1 MKHTPTTEQQAII
14 ESAKTG
20 TNLAIRAFAGAAKTS
35 TCVMVAEAVSKKS
48 LYIAF
53 NKSIADEASTKFPR
67 YVECRTV
74 HSLAYRAMITPQ
86 NKHKLQGFYEF
97 KDVLLPYGLD
107 KEMASEIRHNVINYT
122 KLFCQSAYLTIEELI
137 VKEKLKED
145 TDFYINL
152 CNEYWDDITSPHSQA
167 KMTHDV
173 YLKMFQL
180 SNPTLPYELLYLD
193 EAQDSSPV
201 VLSIVLAQKQS
212 QLVIVGDQYQA
223 IYEWRGA
230 INALDN
236 LGENF
241 SHLYLT
247 ESFRFT
253 PQVAEMATKLT
264 SIIGND
270 RKVIGNADKSNYNG
284 NGTSA
289 LIVRTN
295 STILNELLWAEANG
309 EKVFVLADLKELWS
323 KMYHISAIMS
333 NTKVTYPNKELA
345 QFANRKELEEAAE
358 QMPELNRLIKLTMGL
373 SDGGLTNNINRIKS
387 VIVTDVTKAGYTLT
401 TAHKSKGLEWDEV
414 TLTEDMLVVRE
425 GQEIDDVLFESQT
438 VELLYVAI
446 TRAKYYINIPELVQE
461 VIDDCKL
468 YKVLF
473 NRRG

>member
-1 MKHTPTTEQQAII
+1 MKHTPTKEQQAII

-35 TCVMVAEAVSKKS
+35 TCIMVANAVPKKS

-53 NKSIADEASTKFPR
+53 NKSIADEASTKFPG

-97 KDVLLPYGLD
+97 KDVILPYGLD
-107 KEMASEIRHNVINYT
+107 KDTANEIRHTVVNYI
-122 KLFCQSAYLTIEELI
+122 KLFCQSAYLSIEELLVTEFI
-137 VKEKLKED
+137 KED
-145 TDFYINL
+145 FDLYLDL
-152 CNEYWDDITSPHSQA
+152 CIEYWDDITNPLSDA

-173 YLKMFQL
+173 YLKMYQL
-180 SNPTLPYELLYLD
+180 SEPVLPYELIYLD

-201 VLSIVLAQKQS
+201 VLSIVLAQKS

-230 INALDN
+230 VNALDR
-236 LGENF
+236 LGNDF
-241 SHLYLT
+241 NHLYLT

-253 PQVAEMATKLT
+253 PQVAEIATKLT

-270 RKVIGNADKSNYNG
+270 REVIGNADKSNYTG
-284 NGTSA
+284 NGTKA

-295 STILNELLWAEANG
+295 STILSELLWAEANG

-323 KMYHISAIMS
+323 KMYHISALMS
-333 NTKVTYPNKELA
+333 NSKASYPNKELA

-358 QMPELNRLIKLTMGL
+358 QMPELTRLIKLTMGL
-373 SDGGLTNNINRIKS
+373 SDGGLVNNINRIKS
-387 VIVTDVTKAGYTLT
+387 VIVTSQDKADYTLT

-414 TLTEDMLVVRE
+414 TLTPDMLVVRE
-425 GQEIDDVLFESQT
+425 DKEIEDVLFESQT
-438 VELLYVAI
+438 VELLYVAV
-446 TRAKYYINIPELVQE
+446 TRAKYVINLPELVEE
-461 VIDDCKL
+461 VIRDCEVYRKL
-468 YKVLF
+468 FKEKV
-473 NRRG
+473 